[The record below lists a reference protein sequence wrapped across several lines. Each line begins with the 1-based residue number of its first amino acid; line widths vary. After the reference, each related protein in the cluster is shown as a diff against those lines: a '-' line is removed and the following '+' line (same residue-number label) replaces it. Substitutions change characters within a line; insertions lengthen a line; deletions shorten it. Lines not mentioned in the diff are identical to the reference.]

1 MRACKPS
8 QFIHCF
14 WVVAILTGGLL
25 PLEAAKN
32 SGKREKSLKRET
44 SDRYLKK
51 WIRED
56 ALYIITEEERKAF
69 RRLTT
74 DDERYQ
80 FIEQFWLRRDPSR
93 DTVENESR
101 DEHYRRITYANERFS
116 AGIPG
121 WLTDRGRIYITF
133 GPPDEIESH
142 VGGGRYARPIDEG
155 GGITSTYPFEIWR
168 YRHLEGPD
176 LGNEVLIEFVDPT
189 MTGEYRMTMD
199 PTEKDALM
207 YVPNAG
213 LNIMESMGMASKADR
228 FTDPSGML
236 LGPALGGR
244 SRRYNQFE
252 RLSQFAA
259 LHRPP
264 KVKFTDLEAV
274 VNTKISYNLLPFNS
288 RTDFLRITDD
298 TVLTPITI
306 ELHHKDMTFKDQEGI
321 QRARVNIFG
330 RVSTITGRVVQVFE
344 DAVVKDVPNSLL
356 KQALGG
362 KSLYQRVLSLSS
374 GRYKLELVLKDLH
387 SGNVGTEYVGIVVP
401 KYQEGRLA
409 TSSLILADHIEK
421 LSDRQV
427 GKGMFVIGGNKVHPN
442 VSEQFDRDQS
452 LGIYFQVYNLTL
464 DQETKLPSAA
474 IEYRFRR
481 DQEEIARLHENQQKL
496 VEASHQMT
504 LARKVSLKSLQ
515 PGRYHLE
522 VKVTDK
528 LSDRSVVQV
537 GRFEVYYSPRSIMG
551 LEE

>member
-1 MRACKPS
+1 MRARKPS
-8 QFIHCF
+8 RFILFC
-14 WVVAILTGGLL
+14 WVAAVLIAGRL
-25 PLEAAKN
+25 PGEAAQ
-32 SGKREKSLKRET
+32 GEEQREKSLKRET

-56 ALYIITEEERKAF
+56 ARYIITEEEKKAF
-69 RRLTT
+69 RQLTT

-80 FIEQFWLRRDPSR
+80 FIEQFWLRRDPNP
-93 DTVENESR
+93 DTTVNEAR
-101 DEHYRRITYANERFS
+101 DEHYRRIAYANERFS
-116 AGIPG
+116 SGTPG

-142 VGGGRYARPIDEG
+142 AGGGRYARPIDEG

-199 PTEKDALM
+199 PSEKDALL

-213 LNIMESMGMASKADR
+213 LTTMESMGMASKADR
-228 FTDPSGML
+228 FTDPSGMA
-236 LGPALGGR
+236 LGASPGGR

-252 RLSQFAA
+252 RLSQYAA
-259 LHRPP
+259 LQRPP

-288 RTDFLRITDD
+288 RTDFLRITED
-298 TVLTPITI
+298 TVLTAITV
-306 ELHHKDMTFKDQEGI
+306 ELLHKDMTFKDQEGVR
-321 QRARVNIFG
+321 RAQANIFG

-344 DAVVKDVPNSLL
+344 DSVAKDVPNSLFKKTL
-356 KQALGG
+356 AG
-362 KSLYQRVLSLSS
+362 KSLYQRAVPLRS

-401 KYQEGRLA
+401 KYQDDRLA
-409 TSSLILADHIEK
+409 TSSLILADRIEK
-421 LSDRQV
+421 LPDRQV
-427 GKGMFVIGGNKVHPN
+427 GRGMFVIGETKVHPN
-442 VSEQFDRDQS
+442 VSEQFNREQS

-464 DQETKLPSAA
+464 DQETKRPSAT

-481 DQEEIARLHENQQKL
+481 DQEEIARLQEDQQEL
-496 VEASHQMT
+496 VGASRQMT
-504 LARKVSLKSLQ
+504 LARKVSLKPLQ

-537 GRFEVYYSPRSIMG
+537 GRFEVH
-551 LEE
+551 

>member
-1 MRACKPS
+1 MRVCKPS
-8 QFIHCF
+8 RFILFC
-14 WVVAILTGGLL
+14 WVVGILIAGRF
-25 PLEAAKN
+25 PLEAAKDAER
-32 SGKREKSLKRET
+32 REKSLKRET

-56 ALYIITEEERKAF
+56 ALYIISEEEKKAF

-74 DDERYQ
+74 DEERYQ
-80 FIEQFWLRRDPSR
+80 FIEQFWLRRDPSP
-93 DTVENESR
+93 DTVENQAR
-101 DEHYRRITYANERFS
+101 DEHYRRIAYANERFS
-116 AGIPG
+116 SGTPG

-142 VGGGRYARPIDEG
+142 TGGGRYARPIDEG
-155 GGITSTYPFEIWR
+155 GGVTSTYPFEIWR

-189 MTGEYRMTMD
+189 MTGEFRITMD
-199 PTEKDALM
+199 PSEKDALL

-213 LNIMESMGMASKADR
+213 LTTMESMGMASKVDR
-228 FTDPSGML
+228 FTDPSGMA
-236 LGPALGGR
+236 LGSAPGGR

-252 RLSQFAA
+252 RLSQYAA
-259 LHRPP
+259 LQRPP

-288 RTDFLRITDD
+288 RTDFLRITED

-306 ELHHKDMTFKDQEGI
+306 ELLHKDMTFKDQEGI

-330 RVSTITGRVVQVFE
+330 RVSTITGRVVQIFE
-344 DAVVKDVPNSLL
+344 DAVVKDVPNSLF

-362 KSLYQRVLSLSS
+362 KSLYQRAVPLRS

-401 KYQEGRLA
+401 KYQDNRLA
-409 TSSLILADHIEK
+409 TSSLILADHIEN
-421 LSDRQV
+421 LPDRQV
-427 GKGMFVIGGNKVHPN
+427 GRGMFVIGETKVHPN
-442 VSEQFDRDQS
+442 VSEQFDREQS

-464 DQETKLPSAA
+464 DQETKRPSAA

-481 DQEEIARLHENQQKL
+481 EKEEIARLQEDQQEL
-496 VEASHQMT
+496 VGASRQMT

-537 GRFEVYYSPRSIMG
+537 GRFQVQ
-551 LEE
+551 